1 MSVCRFMV
9 NLLFGNIF
17 VAVILLSTIEI
28 KLFLL
33 LNVIKAISGFNT

>member
-9 NLLFGNIF
+9 NLLSGNIF

-33 LNVIKAISGFNT
+33 LKPSVVSTHK